1 MSKVALGTKIIGDFG
16 AMIPLWEGK
25 VVNIKTY
32 DVGPSTPEIT
42 IKWDN
47 GSKTHILATEI
58 DSAPTVNGSPIG
70 YYTEKVYYGCL
81 CN

>member
-1 MSKVALGTKIIGDFG
+1 MKKKIVGTKIIGNFG

-25 VVNIKTY
+25 IVNIKTY

-42 IKWDN
+42 VKWGN

-58 DSAPTVNGSPIG
+58 DSAPTVNGSTVG
-70 YYTEKVYYGCL
+70 YYTEEAYYRI
-81 CN
+81 